1 MSSEENIQQE
11 NIQQERI
18 DKELILK
25 QWIIENPDKAKIW
38 YAHYSGST
46 KCDDFGIN
54 SFLNQLGRGSDVDF
68 WANGYWNGYT
78 TWEMWLDA
86 YEAYCEFKSKAP
98 EKWRQ
103 LKEAKYRVYIHDA
116 AQELLRY
123 SIGHKHATFA
133 AHKILSK
140 WINHNQE
147 LWKEITSKYS
157 SAIKSNE
164 DYLLQAWL
172 ETFQWNDAFSV
183 WKIKDPILWKQ
194 FQIKCDA
201 GTIVEESVLR
211 SVWIET
217 HKNKWEE
224 WKLLQ
229 SELWKQFYESHKKF
243 LWYAYT
249 EIEWSKHLKEKK
261 AKEEEER
268 AKLQEQERTYETEE
282 YYEIPEEEWVELVDF
297 EDVTWDW
304 DTEILHEEKYKYL
317 ENSDPRFE
325 YKCKT
330 NADEDRIHAPLIDRY
345 EEELR
350 ENPEKS
356 LFIQNCSE
364 YNFDAFV
371 KRTRKERKRFDV
383 WNTINI
389 PVEESPE
396 EFADR
401 KMMEQWIVRHQ
412 TQWNK
417 WKYRYCWAKEYNKC
431 SYSTEE
437 YYDAWKQ
444 LKANKWKKWI
454 NANFEKWKQEAQ
466 DIDLWF
472 AWLSDDNELAFH
484 QWASS
489 HLKSWEHYI
498 DRSMQSDCDFAYS
511 RLFCSPTLDFKDWR
525 ENNFEEWNYWKE
537 IIKEEILIDEFSHS
551 NLSLPYCPEYK
562 LQIQIKEKLYRHR
575 IGQKIF
581 YNHLAIICDNDKY
594 GYINENGEIVIPLKF
609 DYANNFC
616 DGLALVKVNCKQMP
630 FCGKYTSGKTF
641 IDTMKSGGQCGV
653 INTRGEYVVKPQYDY
668 LSSFN
673 RGIAVFEIE
682 GKLKKITHG
691 DVWWYRYRD
700 GKHGAINKR
709 GEVVIQP
716 VFDGLIQLENGVFI
730 AKDHNSKKWGLL
742 SNNTAIVGS
751 YDVIR
756 VLNNGLYKVN
766 IGLNYKVV
774 LNAFNETVFDDYEE
788 GRWGLL
794 SVTGKQLTPLKY
806 THISNFHNG
815 RALVNVNSQYD
826 QLSGWSCIGGLWGYI
841 NEKGE
846 EVMPL
851 IACSTYDEF
860 LDCVTYLDYLD
871 SLDAMAKEQSLD
883 YNQYENW
890 LIEQEIL
897 EEEKMEKEYQ
907 KIEDEYYSNRKQRD
921 TMSRIRKEKNLP
933 NLFDL

>member
-1 MSSEENIQQE
+1 MSSEE

-46 KCDDFGIN
+46 ECDDSGIN
-54 SFLNQLGRGSDVDF
+54 SFVNRLGTGSDANF
-68 WANGYWNGYT
+68 WANGYWNGYK

-98 EKWRQ
+98 EEWRQ
-103 LKEAKYRVYIHDA
+103 LKEAKYRVYINDA
-116 AQELLRY
+116 AKEFLGL
-123 SIGHKHATFA
+123 SGENKHAAFTTQEIIGKWTS
-133 AHKILSK
+133 AH
-140 WINHNQE
+140 QE
-147 LWKEITSKYS
+147 LWKEINLKYN
-157 SAIKSNE
+157 SAIKTDE
-164 DYLLQAWL
+164 EYLYQAWM
-172 ETFQWNDAFSV
+172 EFFHWHDTFTA
-183 WKIKDPILWKQ
+183 WKFLNPSLWKEFRNECAQ
-194 FQIKCDA
+194 MNYFISYGGSVRDEEFIK
-201 GTIVEESVLR
+201 S
-211 SVWIET
+211 
-217 HKNKWEE
+217 KWRENNPE
-224 WKLLQ
+224 MWKL
-229 SELWKQFYESHKKF
+229 WKEKHYTEWNNFYESHKQL
-243 LWYAYT
+243 LWYAYVEET
-249 EIEWSKHLKEKK
+249 WAQLSESKKNKIVNKDITVFENPDIEDLYYEMDELIYDTTQYQLEMLNENIYYHHCIIGS
-261 AKEEEER
+261 EEEIHESLIDNY
-268 AKLQEQERTYETEE
+268 KN
-282 YYEIPEEEWVELVDF
+282 D
-297 EDVTWDW
+297 
-304 DTEILHEEKYKYL
+304 ILHNPEKHSYLAQICTEYGLGQFIEHHNFSIERHIETPKCYADRKIFDIWCAENWGQWLEWKCNYCWNEKYKDL
-317 ENSDPRFE
+317 
-325 YKCKT
+325 
-330 NADEDRIHAPLIDRY
+330 RY
-345 EEELR
+345 EWDTYFEVYKSIYR
-350 ENPEKS
+350 EKW
-356 LFIQNCSE
+356 SE
-364 YNFDAFV
+364 
-371 KRTRKERKRFDV
+371 
-383 WNTINI
+383 
-389 PVEESPE
+389 
-396 EFADR
+396 
-401 KMMEQWIVRHQ
+401 WIRQ
-412 TQWNK
+412 YFGQ
-417 WKYRYCWAKEYNKC
+417 
-431 SYSTEE
+431 
-437 YYDAWKQ
+437 
-444 LKANKWKKWI
+444 
-454 NANFEKWKQEAQ
+454 WKQEAQ

-511 RLFCSPTLDFKDWR
+511 RLFSSPTLYFKDWR
-525 ENNFEEWNYWKE
+525 ENNSEEWNYWKE

-551 NLSLPYCPEYK
+551 NLSLPYRPEYK
-562 LQIQIKEKLYRHR
+562 LQIQIQEKLYRHR
-575 IGQKIF
+575 MGQKIF
-581 YNHLAIICDNDKY
+581 HNHLAIICDNDKY

-616 DGLALVKVNCKQMP
+616 GGLALVKVNCKQMP

-641 IDTMKSGGQCGV
+641 INTMKSGGQCGV

-691 DVWWYRYRD
+691 DVWWYGYRD
-700 GKHGAINKR
+700 GKHGAINTR

-716 VFDGLIQLENGVFI
+716 VFDGLTQLENGVFI

-742 SNNTAIVGS
+742 SNNTDIVGS

-774 LNAFNETVFDDYEE
+774 LNAFDEPVFDDYEE

-841 NEKGE
+841 DEKGE

-907 KIEDEYYSNRKQRD
+907 KMEDEYYSNRKQRD
-921 TMSRIRKEKNLP
+921 AMSRIRKEKNLP